1 MEEAIARY
9 LQEASRTG
17 AAGGAVKAKEGQV
30 SKRLDCQQQ
39 VAPVG
44 PTPVA
49 SRLIHEGA
57 VSGVSA
63 RAAGE
68 SRAAGVGVP
77 VEPSGEESVLKKTQL
92 APKVDL
98 KKLMEAKVLDAGDA
112 ITCKRKQGRI
122 AADGFI
128 DYNGKRMKVRHSK
141 YGWSYECAVVVLMVE
156 TSWARRGEGQR
167 CLASLCQGSTPRSH
181 RRQA

>member
-1 MEEAIARY
+1 MRY
-9 LQEASRTG
+9 LHEFPRPG
-17 AAGGAVKAKEGQV
+17 AAGGAAKAKEGQV

-63 RAAGE
+63 RTAGE
-68 SRAAGVGVP
+68 SRVAGIGVP
-77 VEPSGEESVLKKTQL
+77 VEPSGEGSAVKKTQL

-98 KKLMEAKVLDAGDA
+98 KKLMDAKILDAGDA

-141 YGWSYECAVVVLMVE
+141 HGWSYDCAVVVLTLI
-156 TSWARRGEGQR
+156 TSGTPAR
-167 CLASLCQGSTPRSH
+167 
-181 RRQA
+181 